1 MIHIGKKLSVMLIIA
16 VLILNT
22 FSSVR
27 ASSYTIYET
36 SSKETITSGA
46 TLEKITR
53 FTSDGWLNINVLSID
68 LSNPNI
74 KVDTMSNS
82 NSIKTLTTVK
92 SLAQSRG
99 AVAGING
106 GFFNWMTQA
115 ADGYPDGPIVES
127 GKITTAS
134 SEYNRYSDSMATFSL
149 NNLNQILYDYWKT
162 DITLI
167 APNGSSTPVGQY
179 NKPSKDYTDFTILD
193 GKWSSTSIGATPDYP
208 DMVEM
213 VVDGGKVVEIRQA
226 KPAVEIPVNGY
237 VVITRQAG
245 SQFLLNNFKPGDVVG
260 MNIATNP
267 NWKNLK
273 MAVTGGAILV
283 KDGKIPSPF
292 SIDISGNN
300 PRTAIGST
308 QDGTHLILA
317 TVDGRQASS
326 TGMTQQA
333 MAQLMIEQGAYNALN
348 LDGGGSTTML
358 ARTPGTNDLEVT
370 NSPSDG
376 TPRKIATAIGIF
388 SIAPP
393 SALDGLVMD
402 TDDSNVFVNT
412 SRQFNVKG
420 YDRYFNP
427 VQIDPSQVKWS
438 VSGIQGSFKGN
449 TFYPTSVGDGKI
461 TASIGSAS
469 TELDISS
476 LSSPAQLVLNNKSLK
491 LAPKESTTFT
501 VSGKNING
509 YSASINPAD
518 VNWSVSGNVGSFS
531 KDTFTATNGGTGY
544 IDASV
549 GSTHSYCS
557 VSVASEAITSL
568 DGFEA
573 NNGSFAAAPAGLPG
587 SYEISNQQ
595 NHSGKT
601 SGKLTYDF
609 TTNLSTTRA
618 AYMVFPGNGL
628 KLASNTLK
636 LGLWV
641 YNSHASPDWLR
652 AEIRD
657 SKGNIQRVDFVKSMD
672 WTGWKYVEAPLQDI
686 DSPAQLTKL
695 YIAQVSPVAD
705 SGSIFIDDLSA
716 ITSSYPS
723 IDASKVPQDTAPV
736 DAANKSISYQAS
748 SDSFRFAVLGE
759 SSEPQNLLEKLLLS
773 NFSGKVNSYLDAAA
787 FVGSSAHKDAA
798 LVTKPTVSTNTGSK
812 AFDIKDGRFI
822 QLDMSKQG
830 IRASNSNQWQWFLQ
844 QLDSAKGSKIFVFLA
859 GSPQSFSDKQEAG
872 VFQDILTKYRKQGKT
887 IWVFY
892 QGNKNSSYMEDGIK
906 YITTASYDAQGL
918 TPNNT
923 DGAKYLLVTVKG
935 SNVTYEFKLI
945 V

>member
-1 MIHIGKKLSVMLIIA
+1 MIHIGKKLSAMLIIA

-53 FTSDGWLNINVLSID
+53 FTSDGWLNINVLMVD
-68 LSNPNI
+68 LSNPYI

-82 NSIKTLTTVK
+82 DSIKNLTTVK

-99 AVAGING
+99 AVAAING
-106 GFFNWMTQA
+106 GFFNWMPQA
-115 ADGYPDGPIVES
+115 ANGYPDGPIVES

-149 NNLNQILYDYWKT
+149 SNLNQILYNYWKT

-179 NKPSKDYTDFTILD
+179 NKPSKDYTDFTIMD
-193 GKWSSTSIGATPDYP
+193 SKWSSASIGATPVYP

-213 VVDGGKVVEIRQA
+213 VVDGGKVVEIRQV
-226 KPAVEIPVNGY
+226 KPAIEIPVNGY

-260 MNIATNP
+260 MNIATTP
-267 NWKNLK
+267 DWKNLK
-273 MAVTGGAILV
+273 MAVTGSAILV
-283 KDGKIPSPF
+283 KDGQIPSPF
-292 SIDISGNN
+292 SMDIPGRN

-317 TVDGRQASS
+317 TVDGRQGSS
-326 TGMTQQA
+326 IGMTQQD
-333 MAQLMIEQGAYNALN
+333 MAQLMIEQGAYNAIN

-358 ARTPGTNDLEVT
+358 ARTPGTNDLGVT

-393 SALDGLVMD
+393 AALDGLVMD
-402 TDDSNVFVNT
+402 TDDPNVFVNT
-412 SRQFNVKG
+412 SRQFSVKG

-427 VQIDPSQVKWS
+427 VVINPDQIKWS

-461 TASIGSAS
+461 RATIGNVY
-469 TELDISS
+469 TELDVSS
-476 LSSPAQLVLNNKSLK
+476 LSSPAQLVLSDKSLK
-491 LAPKESTTFT
+491 LAPKEATTFT
-501 VSGKNING
+501 VSGKNKNG
-509 YSASINPAD
+509 YSASISPED
-518 VNWSVSGNVGSFS
+518 VKWTVNGNVGIFS
-531 KDTFTATNGGTGY
+531 KDTFTAANGGTGY
-544 IDASV
+544 IDASI

-557 VSVASEAITSL
+557 VSVASEANTSL

-573 NNGSFAAAPAGLPG
+573 DNGSFAVAPAGLPG

-595 NHSGKT
+595 KHSGKT
-601 SGKLTYDF
+601 SGELTYDF
-609 TTNLSTTRA
+609 TTNLDTTRA
-618 AYMVFPGNGL
+618 AYMILPGNGL
-628 KLASNTLK
+628 QLNPNTLK

-641 YNSHASPDWLR
+641 YNSHPNPDWLR

-657 SKGNIQRVDFVKSMD
+657 SKGSIQRVDFVKSMD
-672 WTGWKYVEAPLQDI
+672 WTGWKYIEASLQGI
-686 DSPAQLTKL
+686 NSPSQLTKL
-695 YIAQVSPVAD
+695 YIAQVSPVPD

-716 ITSSYPS
+716 ITSSYTS

-736 DAANKSISYQAS
+736 DDANKSISYQPS

-759 SSEPQNLLEKLLLS
+759 SSEPQNLLEKLILMR
-773 NFSGKVNSYLDAAA
+773 FSEKVNGYLDAAA
-787 FVGSSAHKDAA
+787 FVGSSAHKDATF
-798 LVTKPTVSTNTGSK
+798 VTKPTVSTNTGSK

-830 IRASNSNQWQWFLQ
+830 IRASNPDQWQWFLQ
-844 QLDSAKGSKIFVFLA
+844 QLDSAKSSKIFIFLA

-872 VFQDILTKYRKQGKT
+872 VLQDILTQYKKQGKT

-892 QGNKNSSYMEDGIK
+892 QGDKNSSYMQNGIK
-906 YITTASYDAQGL
+906 YVTTASYDTQGL
-918 TPNNT
+918 SPNST
-923 DGAKYLLVTVKG
+923 DGAKYMLVTIKG
-935 SNVTYEFKLI
+935 SNVTFEFKPI